1 MVQLLGKSR
10 TGFSLWITEGMAEG
24 ICLRDHFSLLQNNVG
39 ASVPPAALRKASSA
53 KPFYKYMA
61 ANEPRWELWGL
72 DPISRLFAGFRSRFW
87 KGWNK

>member
-1 MVQLLGKSR
+1 
-10 TGFSLWITEGMAEG
+10 
-24 ICLRDHFSLLQNNVG
+24 
-39 ASVPPAALRKASSA
+39 
-53 KPFYKYMA
+53 MA